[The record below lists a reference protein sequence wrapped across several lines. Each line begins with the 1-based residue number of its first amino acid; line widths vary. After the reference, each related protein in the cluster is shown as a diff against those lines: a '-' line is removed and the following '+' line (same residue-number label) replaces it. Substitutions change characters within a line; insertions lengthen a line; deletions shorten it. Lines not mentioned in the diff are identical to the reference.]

1 MPEGEFDL
9 PLGESTGAAD
19 IFGRTGGVLEA
30 AARTLYEWIS
40 NGKLENLDFVPLR
53 GFEEG
58 RTAEIEVEGIN
69 LRVAVVHGLGAL
81 ENY

>member
-30 AARTLYEWIS
+30 EQELYM
-40 NGKLENLDFVPLR
+40 NG
-53 GFEEG
+53 
-58 RTAEIEVEGIN
+58 
-69 LRVAVVHGLGAL
+69 
-81 ENY
+81 